1 MTVSPELEV
10 HLFLIAGLGNP
21 GLRYRHNRHNV
32 GFMVVDRLAARLG
45 ETFSRLESRALVT
58 KCTHQGHRLL
68 LAKPQTYMNI
78 SGQSIA
84 ALVRFYKIP
93 YQNLLVVYDDIDLPL
108 GTLRLRPSGS
118 SAGQKGMQSTLER
131 LATEDIPRLRV
142 GIGRPPGRQ
151 EAGDHV
157 LKNFSRQEAEIL
169 PIILDRAVDAILTF
183 TSDGIERAM
192 NLYNGEV

>member
-58 KCTHQGHRLL
+58 KCTHQGHRLF